1 MFRRVAL
8 IVVGIVI
15 GLILRE
21 FGVPGRIA
29 TVIALVPFGLNEAR
43 NFAGP
48 YEKTAHEIM
57 HEEDNDATKL
67 PEDKKAGAD

>member
-8 IVVGIVI
+8 IVVGIII

-21 FGVPGRIA
+21 FGLSSKIA
-29 TVIALVPFGLNEAR
+29 AVIAFVPFGLNETM
-43 NFAGP
+43 NLTGP

-57 HEEDNDATKL
+57 HEEDDAATKTTGR
-67 PEDKKAGAD
+67 KTGAG

>member
-21 FGVPGRIA
+21 FFGVPRRLAAIIA
-29 TVIALVPFGLNEAR
+29 FVPFALNEAK
-43 NFAGP
+43 NLSGP

-57 HEEDNDATKL
+57 HEQSDEPMKPA
-67 PEDKKAGAD
+67 DKKSGAD